1 MTGAL
6 GALIGAEWTPLAL
19 AVAMLSGALVG
30 LGKGG
35 LVGMGTIATPLLAIM
50 VGPVLAAGVL
60 LPVFVTQ
67 DFVGVW
73 AFRRD
78 WDRRTVAL
86 MVPGALAGVVTGW
99 AAAEFLPTSFIL
111 GMLGGVS
118 VAFAV
123 SRLLAGRRPAP
134 PGEWR
139 LPDWMAPLFGYAT
152 GLTSQ
157 IAHAGGPPFQIWASH
172 RRMAP
177 AVFAGT
183 GAVLFALINWM
194 KVPAY
199 VALGELGTAN
209 LIVSA
214 MILPLAT
221 AGSFA
226 GIYVVRRIDMERF
239 ALLVNVALL
248 LTGLKLIYDA
258 LP

>member
-19 AVAMLSGALVG
+19 AVAMLSGTLIG

-35 LVGMGTIATPLLAIM
+35 LVGMGTIATPLLAMM
-50 VGPVLAAGVL
+50 VGPILAAGVL

-78 WDRRTVAL
+78 WDRRTVGL
-86 MVPGALAGVVTGW
+86 MLPGAFAGVATGW
-99 AAAEFLPTSFIL
+99 AAAEFLPTAFIL
-111 GMLGGVS
+111 GVLGSVS
-118 VAFAV
+118 VAFAA
-123 SRLLAGRRPAP
+123 SRLVAEHRHAP
-134 PGEWR
+134 SREWR
-139 LPDWMAPLFGYAT
+139 LPEWMTPVFGYVT

-157 IAHAGGPPFQIWASH
+157 IAHAGGPPFQIWAAQ

-177 AVFAGT
+177 AIFAGT
-183 GAVLFALINWM
+183 AALLFAVINWM

-199 VALGELGTAN
+199 VALGELGASN

-214 MILPLAT
+214 MLLPLAT

-226 GIYVVRRIDMERF
+226 GIYIVRRIDMERF
-239 ALLVNVALL
+239 SLMVNVALL